1 MNGKKAKAARRAQRE
16 AASMVVS
23 VLHRATN
30 ETTESFGKRMYRAVV
45 AQAVADGEPLSQR
58 CVDVAETRA
67 RCWFADEP
75 DLALGHNPPRDQRV
89 IKFLIDTLADPNLGS
104 GIGCRKTPP
113 QTIILT
119 LKTQKQR
126 AVDDHHVAPI
136 RPWAG

>member
-89 IKFLIDTLADPNLGS
+89 IKFLIDTLADPIWDRLPKDATADDYFDVKDAETT
-104 GIGCRKTPP
+104 GC
-113 QTIILT
+113 
-119 LKTQKQR
+119 
-126 AVDDHHVAPI
+126 
-136 RPWAG
+136 G